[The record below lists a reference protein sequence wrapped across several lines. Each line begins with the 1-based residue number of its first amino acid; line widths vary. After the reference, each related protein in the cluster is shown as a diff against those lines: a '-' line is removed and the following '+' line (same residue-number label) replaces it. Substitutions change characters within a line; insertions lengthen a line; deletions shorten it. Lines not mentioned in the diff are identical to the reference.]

1 MRKLLHLPM
10 AFLFLSSLFTS
21 CRKETTLEPAANPT
35 ALAVSIAPPE
45 ISKTNSSYEVASTE
59 YNSCTLENMYVT
71 GVVTYSAGYRQSGIT
86 LYITYSANYDG
97 LSAVGLSSG
106 AKYQANGHSNET
118 VKAIEDYD
126 AISIVNRT
134 IANRITYLTAGTQN
148 NLSATVIS
156 HLTFDR
162 TGSTLINF
170 VNNQWDACR

>member
-1 MRKLLHLPM
+1 MRKLLHVPM
-10 AFLFLSSLFTS
+10 AFLLLTSLFAS
-21 CRKETTLEPAANPT
+21 CKKEIISEPAANPST
-35 ALAVSIAPPE
+35 LSVSIAPPE

-71 GVVTYSAGYRQSGIT
+71 GIVTYSSGYRQSTNT

-106 AKYQANGHSNET
+106 RSYQASGHVSET
-118 VKAIEDYD
+118 VKAIVDYD

-134 IANRITYLTAGTQN
+134 ITNRVTYLTAGAQN

-170 VNNQWDACR
+170 VDNQWETCR